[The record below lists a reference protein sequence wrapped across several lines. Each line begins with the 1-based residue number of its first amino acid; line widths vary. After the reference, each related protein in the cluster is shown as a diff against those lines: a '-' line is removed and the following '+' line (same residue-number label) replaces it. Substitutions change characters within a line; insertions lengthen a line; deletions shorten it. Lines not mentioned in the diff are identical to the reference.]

1 MSALITPEEAI
12 ANWEEFQA
20 ARRACTTLDE
30 FYIVW
35 NERATVNIKIHACQ
49 MTVDKLT
56 QQRRR
61 QTALLNSLAQAVPE
75 EFKKHL
81 P

>member
-1 MSALITPEEAI
+1 MSAQFTQEEAR
-12 ANWEEFQA
+12 AQWEDFQA
-20 ARRACTTLDE
+20 ARRACSPLDE

-35 NERATVNIKIHACQ
+35 NERATLIIKTHACQ

-56 QQRRR
+56 EQRRR
-61 QTALLNSLAQAVPE
+61 LTALLNSLAQTVPE